1 MELLDGT
8 YFSIV
13 EPLYPLWTSD
23 TKNLKPY
30 KPIETVSYS
39 QRYYAEPSMDSDL
52 GTYTVFVRVQYG
64 IIVWREPLCQTDT
77 WEQANKITENLNQ
90 SWERYARRYANAN
103 ESM

>member
-23 TKNLKPY
+23 LKNLKPY

-39 QRYYAEPSMDSDL
+39 QSYYAGPSIVSDL
-52 GTYTVFVRVQYG
+52 VAYTVFVRVQYG
-64 IIVWREPLCQTDT
+64 TQILIEPLCQIDT
-77 WEQANKITENLNQ
+77 WEQANKIAKNLNQ
-90 SWERYARRYANAN
+90 SWERYARRTTNAN
-103 ESM
+103 